1 MDGVQFVLHNPQ
13 YITEYTWGWS
23 WAGLFVSLLS
33 IIGIIGVVLCIK
45 DKDIDGVFFMSLIA
59 AVAFGTMAYLEFS
72 ASTVIETY
80 SHSEY
85 VVVVHEG
92 VDCKEFFE
100 NYEVVGQNGDLITI
114 KERSDDDT

>member
-23 WAGLFVSLLS
+23 WSGLMILLLS
-33 IIGIIGVVLCIK
+33 AIFVKRALSITGVPKEMKNMGAILIAIVGIIC
-45 DKDIDGVFFMSLIA
+45 SLS
-59 AVAFGTMAYLEFS
+59 LFS
-72 ASTVIETY
+72 RGISIETY

-85 VVVVHEG
+85 EVVIHEG

-100 NYEVVGQNGDLITI
+100 TYEVIGQNGDLITI
-114 KERSDDDT
+114 KERNNDNT

>member
-23 WAGLFVSLLS
+23 WGGLTILLLTALFVKITLKITGVSKEM
-33 IIGIIGVVLCIK
+33 IIGGAVIIAITGIIC
-45 DKDIDGVFFMSLIA
+45 SL
-59 AVAFGTMAYLEFS
+59 FLFS
-72 ASTVIETY
+72 EGKTIETY

-85 VVVVHEG
+85 EVVIHKG

-100 NYEVVGQNGDLITI
+100 TYEVVEQNGDLITI
-114 KERSDDDT
+114 KERTDDNT

>member
-23 WAGLFVSLLS
+23 WGGLTLLLLTAIFVKTTLKFTGVPKEMKNMGAIL
-33 IIGIIGVVLCIK
+33 IAIVGIIC
-45 DKDIDGVFFMSLIA
+45 SLSL
-59 AVAFGTMAYLEFS
+59 FSRGTS
-72 ASTVIETY
+72 IETY

-85 VVVVHEG
+85 EVVIHEG

-100 NYEVVGQNGDLITI
+100 TYEVVKQEGDLITI

>member
-23 WAGLFVSLLS
+23 WSGLTLLLLTAIFVKTTLNFPGVSKKM
-33 IIGIIGVVLCIK
+33 IIGGAISIAVTGIIC
-45 DKDIDGVFFMSLIA
+45 SLS
-59 AVAFGTMAYLEFS
+59 LFS
-72 ASTVIETY
+72 KGNAIETY

-85 VVVVHEG
+85 EVIIHEG

-100 NYEVVGQNGDLITI
+100 TYEVIKQEGKFITI
-114 KERSDDDT
+114 KERSNDDT

>member
-23 WAGLFVSLLS
+23 WSGLSLLLLTAIFVKITLNFTGVPKQM
-33 IIGIIGVVLCIK
+33 IIGGAVIIAVTGIIC
-45 DKDIDGVFFMSLIA
+45 SL
-59 AVAFGTMAYLEFS
+59 FLFS
-72 ASTVIETY
+72 KGKAIETY

-85 VVVVHEG
+85 EVVIHEG

-100 NYEVVGQNGDLITI
+100 TYEVVGQNGDLITI
-114 KERSDDDT
+114 KERTNDDT